1 MANYIRV
8 PIDAPDDI
16 LAVYGA
22 GAKVRLETSTTG
34 GGAGFSEV
42 STQAVV
48 SGQTIYPFV
57 HAGGAT
63 GDWYRHRF
71 STAAPA
77 LPADYSAYSDE
88 YQGGVLSAYAD
99 LDDFLAGY
107 EGATPAASRTSRIL
121 DVLGQASDMLT
132 AEIRWDFFRHPTVS
146 GTEVRVFN
154 SPGKS
159 VLHVH
164 SGLVS
169 VSLVEIALGSDLAYT
184 SLAAGDWYLEP
195 LTPEPDEPY
204 DHIHLAE
211 GGAYGTFPKGQ
222 RRVRVTGAFGYAA
235 VPGVVRSATV
245 ALARQLYRAD
255 STMPGGMAGPDE
267 WASPGSAMPRGW
279 PEAAYR
285 ALRQYRTKFFCH
297 V

>member
-1 MANYIRV
+1 MSNLLRI
-8 PIDAPDDI
+8 PIDNPDDI

-42 STQAVV
+42 STQTVV
-48 SGQTIYPFV
+48 TGTTIYPFV

-71 STAAPA
+71 SIAAPA
-77 LPADYSAYSDE
+77 VAADYSAYSDE
-88 YQGGVLSAYAD
+88 YQGGVLAAYAD
-99 LDDFLAGY
+99 LDDFLAGF

-121 DVLGQASDMLT
+121 DVLDQASEMLT
-132 AEIRWDFFRHPTVS
+132 AEIGWDFFRHPAVS

-154 SPGKS
+154 SAGGS

-164 SGLVS
+164 SGIVS
-169 VSLVEIALGSDLAYT
+169 LSLVEIAQGSDLAYT
-184 SLAAGDWYLEP
+184 SLAAADWYLEP
-195 LTPEPDEPY
+195 LAPEPGEPY
-204 DHIHLAE
+204 DHLHLAE
-211 GGAYGTFPKGQ
+211 GGAYSAFPTGQ
-222 RRVRVTGAFGYAA
+222 RRVRLTGAFGYAA
-235 VPGVVRSATV
+235 VPGVLRTGTV

-255 STMPGGMAGPDE
+255 STVPGGMAGPDE
-267 WASPGSAMPRGW
+267 WATPGSVMPRGW
-279 PEAAYR
+279 PDAAYR
-285 ALRQYRTKFFCH
+285 AINRYRRKFFCH